1 MKESK
6 NNIAEEDGPEDVV
19 TRSVRR
25 TFFET
30 EPFLIGGIPFTAAEI
45 WETLGTRLTVER
57 QHKIKQVCR
66 RRSQA
71 LVPVLENIYDRG
83 NISAVMRSAEAFG
96 FYRFQIIDV
105 ANTKFKAANRVT
117 KGSDK
122 WLQVETFSDVESCVQ
137 KLKGRGYKIYATHLE
152 ASVSIEEVDF
162 THASAVVFG
171 NEKEGVSK
179 QMLDLVDGRFV
190 LPMLGFSQSFNI
202 SVAASLAFSYVHYAQ
217 KEAQGGPLFLDE
229 REQGILAANYV
240 LRSFDNPEALL
251 KELMTRK
258 K

>member
-1 MKESK
+1 MSL
-6 NNIAEEDGPEDVV
+6 AEEDELEDVV

-25 TFFET
+25 IFFET
-30 EPFLIGGIPFTAAEI
+30 EPFLIGGARYTAAEI
-45 WETLGTRLTVER
+45 WEALGARLTVER
-57 QHKIKQVCR
+57 QQRILEVCR
-66 RRSQA
+66 RRSQG

-105 ANTKFKAANRVT
+105 ANAKFKAANRVT

-122 WLQVETFSDVESCVQ
+122 WLQVETSPDVESCVQ

-152 ASVSIEEVDF
+152 ASVSIEEIDF
-162 THASAVVFG
+162 TQASAVVFG

-202 SVAASLAFSYVHYAQ
+202 SVAASLTFSYVHYAQ
-217 KEAQGGPLFLDE
+217 KKAQGGPLFLDE
-229 REQGILAANYV
+229 REQRILAANYV

-251 KELMTRK
+251 KELKTREK
-258 K
+258 

>member
-1 MKESK
+1 MSL
-6 NNIAEEDGPEDVV
+6 AEEEELEDVV

-25 TFFET
+25 TFFES
-30 EPFLIGGIPFTAAEI
+30 EPFLIGGAPYTAAELWQI
-45 WETLGTRLTVER
+45 LGSRLTVER
-57 QHKIKQVCR
+57 QQRILEVCR

-105 ANTKFKAANRVT
+105 ANAKFKAANRVT

-122 WLQVETFSDVESCVQ
+122 WLQVEPFSDVESCVQ
-137 KLKGRGYKIYATHLE
+137 RLKGRGYKIYATHLE
-152 ASVSIEEVDF
+152 ASVSIEEIDF
-162 THASAVVFG
+162 TQPSAVVFG

-202 SVAASLAFSYVHYAQ
+202 SVAASLTFSYVHYAQ
-217 KEAQGGPLFLDE
+217 KKAQGGPAFLSE
-229 REQGILAANYV
+229 REQQILAANYA

-251 KELMTRK
+251 KELKTREK
-258 K
+258 